1 MVVEEI
7 VLKGPDQSTILT
19 FEIRQAKFAVLVE
32 TKILELM
39 NARHARASC
48 PLDQ

>member
-1 MVVEEI
+1 MVEEL
-7 VLKGPDQSTILT
+7 VLEGPDQSTVLT
-19 FEIRQAKFAVLVE
+19 FKIRQAKFAVLVE

-39 NARHARASC
+39 SARHAEASC

>member
-1 MVVEEI
+1 MVVEEL
-7 VLKGPDQSTILT
+7 VLEGPDQSTVLT
-19 FEIRQAKFAVLVE
+19 FETRQAKFAVLVE

-39 NARHARASC
+39 NAKHAEVSC